1 MKYFNM
7 QFSTYSQDKHLRSDA
22 KYHKAMVGAGN
33 NLFGTPVIDNVALSD
48 ILIEEYNSFD
58 YDDCTEYKGIP
69 TGQTYIDEDGY
80 ITDWQSVTAEDH
92 PGRLKYAVSADNLL
106 ISSIRL
112 AKSPALNFDTLNLD
126 EYVFSNGFY
135 IFAIKSGWDKRFV
148 LYLLRSKRIKGFI
161 DNNIYRG
168 IGISAYRVEDLLK
181 IEVRNLSIAEQEKA
195 LIKIRPFEQAIRTL
209 KAQIKSPQ
217 SIIDEVFAREFKFD
231 FAKFNKLKT
240 HMRFSIGLSAF
251 ANNPDM
257 RFSTKFHR
265 DAGAFVMEQLSA
277 ITNKRIKHYL
287 AEPIVL
293 GASVS
298 PNDYSD
304 DGDYYYISMA
314 TIKSWAFDPEGAN
327 LLKTAY
333 VNSKQD
339 KTIRKNDILLAR
351 SGEGTIGKV
360 ALIDDEDIQGV
371 FADFTMRIRLAGY
384 NPLFAYYYFRT
395 TFFQYLVEVYKKGLG
410 NNTNIFPIV
419 IREFPIPDISLE
431 EQQYIV
437 EEIRAEIDKQNNI
450 KTQIIELRSKID
462 TIIENALTEKVYE
475 QQEEKND

>member
-1 MKYFNM
+1 MNY
-7 QFSTYSQDKHLRSDA
+7 FSTRFAAYSQDKHLRSDA
-22 KYHKAMVGAGN
+22 KYHRAMASVGN
-33 NLFGTPVIDNVALSD
+33 NLFSTPMTDNIALSD

-58 YDDCTEYKGIP
+58 YDDSTVYKGIP
-69 TGQTYIDEDGY
+69 TGQAYIDEDGY

-92 PGRLKYAVSADNLL
+92 PGRLKYAASADNLL

-112 AKSPALNFDTLNLD
+112 AKSPALNFDIDNLD

-135 IFAIKSGWDKRFV
+135 FFRVKNGWDKRFV

-168 IGISAYRVEDLLK
+168 IGISAYRAEDLLK
-181 IEVRNLSIAEQEKA
+181 IEIKELDIDEQEKA
-195 LIKIRPFEQAIRTL
+195 LIEIRPFEKTIQEL
-209 KAQIKSPQ
+209 KNQIKIPQ
-217 SIIDEVFAREFKFD
+217 SIINEVFAREFGFDYDKF
-231 FAKFNKLKT
+231 KELKT
-240 HMRFSIGLSAF
+240 HTRFSTGLSVF

-257 RFSTKFHR
+257 RFSAKFHR
-265 DAGAFVMEQLSA
+265 DAGAFVMEQLSS
-277 ITNKRIKHYL
+277 ITNKKIKHYL

-293 GASVS
+293 GSSVS
-298 PNDYSD
+298 PDDYSD

-339 KTIRKNDILLAR
+339 KTVRKNDILLAR

-360 ALIDDEDIQGV
+360 ALIDDEDMQGV
-371 FADFTMRIRLAGY
+371 FADFTMRIRLANY

-419 IREFPIPDISLE
+419 IREFPIPDISLD
-431 EQQYIV
+431 EQRHIV
-437 EEIRAEIDKQNNI
+437 DEIQMEINKQDSI
-450 KTQIIELRSKID
+450 KEQITDLRGKID
-462 TIIENALTEKVYE
+462 AIIENALTQIIELSGNYK
-475 QQEEKND
+475 